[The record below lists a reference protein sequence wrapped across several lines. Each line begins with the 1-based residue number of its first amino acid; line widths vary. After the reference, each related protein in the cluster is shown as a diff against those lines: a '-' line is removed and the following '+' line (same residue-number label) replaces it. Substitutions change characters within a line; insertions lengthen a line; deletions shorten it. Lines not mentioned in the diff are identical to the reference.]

1 MSTALRKSQNERPDY
16 LKDLMDNVDLEW
28 HSEFVSFVET
38 GEANEAFLA
47 YLDQN
52 ENAQLAVEGAFK
64 RQAAKFEELA
74 TELKRRQ
81 VQSSPTDGHAGSAAS
96 ATSNT
101 STRLAAVVENA
112 LQATSSERADVV
124 ATGTAA
130 LAASMPAEDAAVVKQ
145 VTRSLESNLAKVA
158 KAAEV

>member
-1 MSTALRKSQNERPDY
+1 MSTVLPKSQDERPDY
-16 LKDLMDNVDLEW
+16 LKDLMDNIDIRW
-28 HSEFVSFVET
+28 YSEFVCFVET

-47 YLDQN
+47 YLDEN
-52 ENAQLAVEGAFK
+52 ESAQMAVEGAFK

-74 TELKRRQ
+74 MELKRRH
-81 VQSSPTDGHAGSAAS
+81 VQSNPTEAHASASAS
-96 ATSNT
+96 ATST
-101 STRLAAVVENA
+101 TPTRLAEVVENA

-145 VTRSLESNLAKVA
+145 VTKSLESSLAKVA
-158 KAAEV
+158 KAAEG